1 MLAGS
6 VEIAGWAASHFER
19 RLGSLR
25 CILLPWCTGIRPKPL
40 AGNGTGDSSSS
51 GCAKKKRCVSGVY
64 ILRNVHTCSCIACD
78 RIATYLTP
86 KNDNNN
92 WLSVIG
98 SYWSDKWFRVLHSG
112 MYALLKLLS

>member
-51 GCAKKKRCVSGVY
+51 GSAKKKRFTSGVY
-64 ILRNVHTCSCIACD
+64 FPGMSTPVLALHVTGLP
-78 RIATYLTP
+78 LT
-86 KNDNNN
+86 
-92 WLSVIG
+92 S
-98 SYWSDKWFRVLHSG
+98 
-112 MYALLKLLS
+112 LLKTTPIIGYL